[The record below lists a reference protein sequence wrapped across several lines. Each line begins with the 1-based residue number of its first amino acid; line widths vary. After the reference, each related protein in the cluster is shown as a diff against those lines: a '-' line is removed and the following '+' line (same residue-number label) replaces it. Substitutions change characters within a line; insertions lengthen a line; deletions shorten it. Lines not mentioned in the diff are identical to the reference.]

1 MSQATSSLQQETAR
15 PGSLATSVQRFYP
28 RQGSLSVCLVSSAQA
43 LQMHASN
50 ARSIQL
56 ESRKEMVLQEAWLG
70 LADECVPRE
79 HSSAQ
84 HSTGP
89 GAYILISFTPPA
101 LDTVLARFPGLLP
114 GDWWHH
120 TCLHGPPGLERY
132 WTTVWSTVSMYG
144 TWMDRTPGAGAGA
157 GAGGGPLQAAARACA
172 RKQEARTGKNLDLEQ
187 GA

>member
-101 LDTVLARFPGLLP
+101 LDTVLARTRFPGLLP

-120 TCLHGPPGLERY
+120 TCLHGPPWPGEILDHCVEYSVHVRY
-132 WTTVWSTVSMYG
+132 
-144 TWMDRTPGAGAGA
+144 MDGQDTGCGCGCWCGCRPTSSCSS
-157 GAGGGPLQAAARACA
+157 RM
-172 RKQEARTGKNLDLEQ
+172 RKEARSPHWEEP
-187 GA
+187 